1 MCGGVYEED
10 FEIPKSSAPRTEK
23 ADAKKAKQ
31 SQVEPRDRGLMGDLK
46 FTTAGD
52 YMDPYVDPGQDC
64 QV

>member
-10 FEIPKSSAPRTEK
+10 FRNHKSNTPGKDK

-31 SQVEPRDRGLMGDLK
+31 SQMEPRDGGVMGDLK